1 MRTGSRGVFGRL
13 VREPVVHVLV
23 LGALVFLA
31 HRLLAPPDGG
41 RTIVVTRA
49 LRQALRAEH
58 ERRTG
63 MAPTPAE
70 EAAAL
75 ERWLDEEVRYREALR
90 LGLDRG
96 DIIVRRRL
104 VQKMEFLTEGLA
116 PPREPSDADLEALLA
131 ADPGRWAVPAQVTV
145 EHVFASRTRHGG
157 AAPAVAAGW
166 RARLAD
172 GVDPASL
179 GDPFLRGR
187 MFVGHTEAQLAAV
200 FGPAFAA
207 AVFAL
212 PVGSWVGPVS
222 SSYGEHLVRVH
233 ERAERRPRSLG
244 ELRDELRRE
253 WLAAERE
260 RLDRLA
266 QARLRA
272 GYTVRLEATDA
283 GQAEA
288 AEAP

>member
-1 MRTGSRGVFGRL
+1 MLGRL

-31 HRLLAPPDGG
+31 HRVLAPPDSG

-63 MAPTPAE
+63 MAPTPSE

-75 ERWLDEEVRYREALR
+75 ERWLDDELRYREALR

-104 VQKMEFLTEGLA
+104 VQKMEFLTEGLS
-116 PPREPSDADLEALLA
+116 PPREPSDAELEALRA
-131 ADPGRWAVPAQVTV
+131 EDPDRWAAPAHVTL
-145 EHVFASRTRHGG
+145 EHVFASRARYGETAG
-157 AAPAVAAGW
+157 AVAAGW
-166 RARLAD
+166 RERLAD
-172 GVDPASL
+172 GADPASL

-187 MFVGHTEAQLAAV
+187 EFVEHTEGQLAAV
-200 FGPAFAA
+200 FGPQFAS

-212 PVGSWVGPVS
+212 PVGTWAGPVD
-222 SSYGEHLVRVH
+222 SSYGAHLVRV
-233 ERAERRPRSLG
+233 RAREARRPRDLA
-244 ELRDELRRE
+244 EVRDELRRE

-266 QARLRA
+266 RARLRE
-272 GYTVRLEATDA
+272 GYTIRLETADA

-288 AEAP
+288 AEGP